1 MPQNHVRSTTFAVQ
15 ASLITAITLF
25 GASAVEAANAV
36 TQRTWDGNNY
46 LDIGSTTITGSGAPN
61 NKRGY
66 TDNPNLNYSA
76 WAHAGHW
83 FSFENKLDG
92 ADVSITVNG
101 NGAYVPGLTVWA
113 TGATVFDGGTSGF
126 GGETGA
132 TGTGTPHSFNATGAM
147 GDSGT
152 LWMASGFGG
161 NAFETLGYAV
171 ANPNVNYGPSAGV
184 PTNWGETIQF
194 GAHDISL
201 TNNFES
207 GVSGSAGGQAVTLAF
222 NDLASGWYTVFIG
235 GTDGTANNGGY
246 DLVVSAVPEA
256 EAWAMLLAG
265 LGLIGWRLRNQPREE
280 SGAAIA

>member
-15 ASLITAITLF
+15 ASLIAVVALF
-25 GASAVEAANAV
+25 GTNVAEAANAV
-36 TQRTWDGNNY
+36 TQRAWSGNNY
-46 LDIGSTTITGSGAPN
+46 LDIGSTAITGAGAPN

-66 TDNPNLNYSA
+66 TDNAALNYSA

-83 FSFENKLDG
+83 FSFENKLDDW
-92 ADVSITVNG
+92 DVSITVTG

-113 TGATVFDGGTSGF
+113 TGATQFDGGTSGF
-126 GGETGA
+126 GGEIGA

-152 LWMASGFGG
+152 KWMASGLGG
-161 NAFETLGYAV
+161 NALETLGYAV

-201 TNNFES
+201 TNIFES
-207 GVSGSAGGQAVTLAF
+207 GVSGSAGGQAVTLDF
-222 NDLASGWYTVFIG
+222 NDLAAGWYTLFIG
-235 GTDGTANNGGY
+235 GTDSNSNNGGY

-256 EAWAMLLAG
+256 ETWAMLLVG
-265 LGLIGWRLRNQPREE
+265 LGLIGWRLRSQPREE
-280 SGAAIA
+280 SGMMPA